1 MLYFEISTFCTTFVV
16 KMSKLLVHKIIG
28 FLFRPF
34 QKENILF
41 FFLMYLLGL
50 TSIIF
55 ELWNGSRFWMTFE
68 LFFDLYIYSLFVFL
82 FSNKYRYYI
91 RLISVFVFYLLSIID
106 MACYVR
112 LGMPITPILLQLAL
126 QSNTREATEAL
137 VNYLDWKMVCSPLSL
152 VFVQFL
158 LGIYLI
164 SHKKRMSCYTSRLF
178 FFKSIK
184 IKKSVFVCVL
194 LLAVFSGIS
203 SFENKE
209 YMYYRI
215 IRQYSELETQKV
227 KDFSQKTNFYLPI
240 YRLAYSVSE
249 THRLQREIRQ
259 FEKSM
264 DKAYVDAVDYTS
276 PHIVVI
282 IGESYNRHHSTLY
295 GYDKNTTPFQHTRW
309 KNGEMVV
316 FKNMIS
322 SWNTTCESFK
332 NMFSTQCVGQ
342 DGTWAS
348 APPFPLLFRK
358 AGYHTAFMSNQY
370 VIGNEVFNA
379 FTENAFFNNPKTSQK
394 MFDSR
399 NSQNHDYDLSLVDD
413 YKRLDIGIEPYTLDI
428 FHFLGLHVDFSQR
441 YPRNY
446 SIFSSKDYSRT
457 DISEE
462 DKQILADYDN
472 AIVYNDFV
480 IDSIIKLYENKDA
493 VIIFVPDHG
502 ERVFDHS
509 KEWGRSLTWDKND
522 ICQQFDIPF
531 WIWSSSIYRTN
542 HQTLWKQIQNG
553 STRPGMTDA
562 LAQLLLHI
570 AGIHTPWYF
579 PKYDILNG
587 MYNVNRK
594 RIIRNERDY
603 DKIVGN

>member
-1 MLYFEISTFCTTFVV
+1 M
-16 KMSKLLVHKIIG
+16 
-28 FLFRPF
+28 
-34 QKENILF
+34 
-41 FFLMYLLGL
+41 
-50 TSIIF
+50 
-55 ELWNGSRFWMTFE
+55 
-68 LFFDLYIYSLFVFL
+68 

-413 YKRLDIGIEPYTLDI
+413 YKRLDIGTEPYTLDI

-457 DISEE
+457 DIS
-462 DKQILADYDN
+462 DNTLLIL
-472 AIVYNDFV
+472 
-480 IDSIIKLYENKDA
+480 
-493 VIIFVPDHG
+493 
-502 ERVFDHS
+502 
-509 KEWGRSLTWDKND
+509 
-522 ICQQFDIPF
+522 
-531 WIWSSSIYRTN
+531 
-542 HQTLWKQIQNG
+542 
-553 STRPGMTDA
+553 M
-562 LAQLLLHI
+562 
-570 AGIHTPWYF
+570 
-579 PKYDILNG
+579 
-587 MYNVNRK
+587 
-594 RIIRNERDY
+594 
-603 DKIVGN
+603 